1 VTGAD
6 QDSPN
11 PAKRQIAQ
19 RSEVEQRARAEA
31 IEQAATAG
39 ILGSTMINTAF
50 AAYGSD
56 TVSSSYD
63 LIDQIGGYDGDGI
76 GAPRGFGDGVL
87 GKGPGAGGDFGT
99 NRSGGYITD
108 GLRQRGDRW
117 RGGPTGPTG
126 RDHDVIAPKPGPP
139 EVTGEGVDAALI
151 RRYVQ
156 RAISKI
162 GYCYEKALL
171 ATPTL
176 GGTVKTQFTVNPNG
190 TVIGASASGVAPEV
204 SGCVADVI
212 KGIQF
217 PKIGAVASIKYPFT
231 FRRSGS

>member
-1 VTGAD
+1 M
-6 QDSPN
+6 
-11 PAKRQIAQ
+11 
-19 RSEVEQRARAEA
+19 
-31 IEQAATAG
+31 
-39 ILGSTMINTAF
+39 L
-50 AAYGSD
+50 
-56 TVSSSYD
+56 
-63 LIDQIGGYDGDGI
+63 
-76 GAPRGFGDGVL
+76 
-87 GKGPGAGGDFGT
+87 
-99 NRSGGYITD
+99 
-108 GLRQRGDRW
+108 
-117 RGGPTGPTG
+117 
-126 RDHDVIAPKPGPP
+126 
-139 EVTGEGVDAALI
+139 GEGVDAALI

-171 ATPTL
+171 ASPTL

-190 TVIGASASGVAPEV
+190 TVIGSSASGVAPEV